1 MLFDP
6 AKEQFDAPPS
16 LIELGD
22 GQSGKR
28 KIVTQKNQ
36 TTTVLLIEVSD
47 SSSRQG
53 IVDSRIDSG
62 EDDGLIGPQSGALVD
77 RPGAAAAKLHILARP
92 HDEEGGRQ
100 RDPVESG
107 RVNVSAI
114 HDVKS
119 PGLGWDAIQGS
130 VIVHMGAGDLDNCRN
145 TASQIQQRMQFHSG
159 LAVRPGSPREQGQ
172 TEVDGGRIQS
182 VDNLFQLQTEL
193 VLGVE
198 KARLPK

>member
-6 AKEQFDAPPS
+6 AKEQFDAPLSS

-62 EDDGLIGPQSGALVD
+62 EDDSLIGPQSGYSC
-77 RPGAAAAKLHILARP
+77 RPAGAAAAELHILARP

-100 RDPVESG
+100 RDPVEVG
-107 RVNVSAI
+107 
-114 HDVKS
+114 
-119 PGLGWDAIQGS
+119 
-130 VIVHMGAGDLDNCRN
+130 
-145 TASQIQQRMQFHSG
+145 
-159 LAVRPGSPREQGQ
+159 PREC
-172 TEVDGGRIQS
+172 VRD
-182 VDNLFQLQTEL
+182 
-193 VLGVE
+193 
-198 KARLPK
+198 P